1 MTKNKQKIFAIAFGI
16 FFFVVFFTLFMCILS
31 KGYEN
36 EIDTNTFNC
45 DPKQHFLIVL
55 CGFNIIIL
63 ATVICS
69 NCSKIFNSKRIISIK
84 EKDKKTKIIIF
95 AVCGTMLLL
104 QLLFGYLLAFKPVT
118 DLEIV
123 NNYAKNFASTGNFDK
138 IQADFDSGKSTY
150 MMRYPNNMALLLILS
165 FVYRIDFLL
174 TGYVS
179 RYLPII
185 INCVLLNVSVLF
197 TCLLARK
204 VLGNKKALFTLLL
217 CFFFAPFYT
226 YAPYYYTDS
235 FSLPF
240 VVISLY
246 TIVSAINATSKKKKY
261 LLFALSGFLI
271 FCGFKI
277 KGSVIIILAAAIVYL
292 FFKLKFK
299 NFLIVALTVVV
310 GFGVPLFTFN
320 TIIKN
325 SGIITKEQYYDYEY
339 PPTHWV
345 MMGLNT
351 LGGYSPEDSKFT
363 SSIIGKDNKVKAHLE
378 EIKNRIDEYNSKD
391 ITKGEVTLIS
401 HLGRKVVWT
410 WEDGT
415 YYITHHIKKP
425 INKYPFLRNYLDK
438 NGKHHFRFVLYCCA
452 YQLFLIFMMS
462 MSGLKAIIEK
472 KLTPTTLFRIVVFFT
487 LVFFSIWEARSRYLF
502 NVSPL
507 FIILAADGIDFLPIV
522 SRKLHKYKL
531 FSPEGVF
538 QD

>member
-1 MTKNKQKIFAIAFGI
+1 M
-16 FFFVVFFTLFMCILS
+16 
-31 KGYEN
+31 
-36 EIDTNTFNC
+36 
-45 DPKQHFLIVL
+45 
-55 CGFNIIIL
+55 
-63 ATVICS
+63 
-69 NCSKIFNSKRIISIK
+69 
-84 EKDKKTKIIIF
+84 
-95 AVCGTMLLL
+95 
-104 QLLFGYLLAFKPVT
+104 
-118 DLEIV
+118 
-123 NNYAKNFASTGNFDK
+123 
-138 IQADFDSGKSTY
+138 
-150 MMRYPNNMALLLILS
+150 
-165 FVYRIDFLL
+165 
-174 TGYVS
+174 
-179 RYLPII
+179 
-185 INCVLLNVSVLF
+185 
-197 TCLLARK
+197 
-204 VLGNKKALFTLLL
+204 
-217 CFFFAPFYT
+217 
-226 YAPYYYTDS
+226 
-235 FSLPF
+235 
-240 VVISLY
+240 
-246 TIVSAINATSKKKKY
+246 
-261 LLFALSGFLI
+261 
-271 FCGFKI
+271 
-277 KGSVIIILAAAIVYL
+277 YL

-522 SRKLHKYKL
+522 SKKLHKYKL
-531 FSPEGVF
+531 FSPEGVS